1 MGSGSR
7 LGEVEILSDTQG
19 AVDDSAEQTAA
30 QQPSSI
36 AQKLEQ
42 IKELT
47 LAAAQKR
54 SHLPQPLFW
63 SLFHA
68 QLAEVKRE
76 KKALREL
83 EELFTGK

>member
-1 MGSGSR
+1 MGCASR
-7 LGEVEILSDTQG
+7 PGDVEILSDTQEV
-19 AVDDSAEQTAA
+19 VDDSPEETAA
-30 QQPSSI
+30 QEPSSI

-47 LAAAQKR
+47 LAAAQRR

-83 EELFTGK
+83 EELFTTK